1 MALAQGKKRYYL
13 TLTQSNM
20 EEFKA
25 LLREFNVPAGLESI
39 MVDEYISGMIKYIFP
54 VIRKAKE
61 QNRELTAVDFFALV
75 GSVMQDSQGEQGKL
89 L

>member
-13 TLTQSNM
+13 TLTQSTM
-20 EEFKA
+20 EEFKG
-25 LLREFNVPAGLESI
+25 LLKEFNVPSGLESV
-39 MVDEYISGMIKYIFP
+39 MVDEYIAGMVKYIFP

-61 QNRELTAVDFFALV
+61 TNQPLTVVDFFALV
-75 GSVMQDSQGEQGKL
+75 GNVMQASQDEQGKL

>member
-13 TLTQSNM
+13 TLTQSTM
-20 EEFKA
+20 EEFKG
-25 LLREFNVPAGLESI
+25 LMKEFKLPAGLESV
-39 MVDEYISGMIKYIFP
+39 MVDEYISGMVKHIFP

-61 QNRELTAVDFFALV
+61 QNRSLSAGDFFVLV
-75 GSVMQDSQGEQGKL
+75 GNVMQEAQDEQGKL